1 MGGCMNLMLRRR
13 AMMIEKVGNDEE
25 LTAVFLPY
33 GSSIDTGYLPNN
45 NTKVVCDFGVFKH
58 DAASVVFGSEKFSIQ
73 INSDNLSVWIN
84 GVKKKE
90 ISFANKYCLT
100 HHVEV
105 DSTSLIFDGVS
116 YSYGGEGVFSSSTNL
131 LINNAINKS
140 ELVIHQLIISEN
152 NVEIIHFI
160 PYFHRRCCLFDTIN
174 GNYYYSVGSY
184 KLEVSIPYIFSSGAA
199 TYINT
204 GVIPSSTI
212 SAEYLYFV
220 TVSRALGPHI
230 LSGSDTFFPFRRG
243 NDILAKRAGRETT
256 AGDALEHTFRKLHFE
271 AYKTADNVYF
281 NGGFIFSLQAGTSS
295 WGTELCLGSYGG
307 SPGNNNYYL
316 NGGIAFCKIWDN
328 GVLIRD
334 YVPQIVNNVAGMY
347 DNVSGTFHQ
356 SSSNNQYSLIYYH

>member
-1 MGGCMNLMLRRR
+1 MNLMLRRR

-58 DAASVVFGSEKFSIQ
+58 DAASVVFGSDKFSIQ

-100 HHVEV
+100 HHIEV
-105 DSTSLIFDGVS
+105 DCTSLIFDGVS

-174 GNYYYSVGSY
+174 GNYYYSAGNY
-184 KLEVSIPYIFSSGAA
+184 KLEVSIPYIFSTGAA
-199 TYINT
+199 TYIYT

-212 SAEYLYFV
+212 SAEYLYFA
-220 TVSRALGPHI
+220 TVQKNLGNHV
-230 LSGSDTFFPFRRG
+230 LSGSDTYFPFRRLY
-243 NDILAKRAGRETT
+243 DILAKRGGREISF
-256 AGDALEHTFRKLHFE
+256 GDSSEQTFKKFHFE
-271 AYKTADNVYF
+271 AYKTANNVIL
-281 NGGFIFSLQAGTSS
+281 NGDFVFSLDIGTGT
-295 WGTELCLGSYGG
+295 WGTELCLGAYGG
-307 SPGNNNYYL
+307 SPGNGAYYL
-316 NGGIAFCKIWDN
+316 NGGISFCKIWDN

-347 DNVSGTFHQ
+347 DNVNGTFHQ
-356 SSSNNQYSLIYYH
+356 SSSSNQYSLIYYH